1 MVDKSLEA
9 KSNDKVVAALNGE
22 FTVKSYLVSN
32 GKICLRAETELEQ
45 YSDINITDETDFE
58 VWGVVTHTIHRN
70 R

>member
-1 MVDKSLEA
+1 MKNIYEDENITDITQEDVFE
-9 KSNDKVVAALNGE
+9 
-22 FTVKSYLVSN
+22 
-32 GKICLRAETELEQ
+32 